1 MSHYTCPNCS
11 TSHSIFGRGP
21 DRVNKACQ
29 ELGIDVLANVPIE
42 ARICEDADDGRP
54 TVVRDSAGEV
64 GRVFG
69 GLVSG
74 VVGRLWPGGEI
85 GK

>member
-1 MSHYTCPNCS
+1 MSHYTCPTCS
-11 TSHSIFGRGP
+11 TPHNIFGHGP
-21 DRVNKACQ
+21 DSVNKACQ
-29 ELGIDVLANVPIE
+29 ELGINILANVPLE

-54 TVVRDSAGEV
+54 TVIRDSAGEV

-69 GLVSG
+69 ALVKE
-74 VVGRLWPGGEI
+74 VVGRLWSIED

>member
-1 MSHYTCPNCS
+1 M
-11 TSHSIFGRGP
+11 
-21 DRVNKACQ
+21 
-29 ELGIDVLANVPIE
+29 LANVPLE

-64 GRVFG
+64 GRMFG
-69 GLVSG
+69 GLVKE
-74 VVGRLWPGGEI
+74 VVGRLWSGEEE